1 MGGKSVPQRRPDI
14 RKYTRSVENI
24 ELTWIPMSDGR
35 RLAARLVLPKSAAKR
50 PVPAILEYIPYRR
63 RDGTRAR
70 DEEVMYWFA
79 GNGYASVRLDISG
92 SGDSEGLIEDEY
104 VKREQDDAL
113 EAIAWLAAQPW
124 CSGAV
129 GMIGISWGGFN
140 GLQVAARRPPALKA
154 VISLCSTVDRY
165 HDDVHYMGGC
175 LLNDTMDW
183 GSAFFTYGALPPDPE
198 MVGERKWRAMWRARL
213 EGLELYPALWM
224 KHQRRDAF
232 WKHGSVIENLDA
244 IECPVLAVSGWVDG
258 YTSAVYE
265 LVENL
270 KAPCKGILGPWGHKY
285 PHLGVPGPAIGFLQ
299 ECNRW
304 WDQWLKGIDTGVDQD
319 PDMRMYLQD
328 AAKPAPHN
336 DERKGRWLGIPS
348 WPSTGIKPTTLHFNG
363 GQLGSAR
370 ARKSKSAMRSILSPQ
385 TTGLGGG
392 EWCAYGLGKIAP
404 ELAVDQQ
411 DDDGGSMVFDGAP
424 LSKAV
429 SIVGRPVVRLRIAAD
444 RPQAL
449 IAVRLNDVRR
459 DGTVARVTY
468 GLLNLAHRDSHA
480 KPSRLKPGTF
490 YDVQVQL
497 KGCAQV
503 VPAGHRLRIAVSTSY
518 WPMVWPSPK
527 PARVTVDPSGSS
539 LELPLL
545 KNETGFRKVKFA
557 PVQYASPLKTTVTA
571 PDQDGR
577 WAIHDIDRQE
587 VTFVVSRDDGSTI
600 ISDIGTEVSYTK
612 EKLFSVGRNDPLAST
627 AKAVCSVHYR
637 RGTWDARVET
647 ETSLTTDSTHFHL
660 KGVVRSFDRGRP
672 FVERIF
678 NHSFKRDC
686 L

>member
-14 RKYTRSVENI
+14 RNYTRSVENI

-35 RLAARLVLPKSAAKR
+35 RLAARLVLPKGAAKR

-183 GSAFFTYGALPPDPE
+183 GSAFVTYGALPPDPE

-270 KAPCKGILGPWGHKY
+270 RAPCKGILGPWGHKY

-363 GQLGSAR
+363 G
-370 ARKSKSAMRSILSPQ
+370 
-385 TTGLGGG
+385 
-392 EWCAYGLGKIAP
+392 
-404 ELAVDQQ
+404 
-411 DDDGGSMVFDGAP
+411 
-424 LSKAV
+424 
-429 SIVGRPVVRLRIAAD
+429 
-444 RPQAL
+444 
-449 IAVRLNDVRR
+449 
-459 DGTVARVTY
+459 
-468 GLLNLAHRDSHA
+468 
-480 KPSRLKPGTF
+480 
-490 YDVQVQL
+490 
-497 KGCAQV
+497 
-503 VPAGHRLRIAVSTSY
+503 
-518 WPMVWPSPK
+518 
-527 PARVTVDPSGSS
+527 
-539 LELPLL
+539 
-545 KNETGFRKVKFA
+545 
-557 PVQYASPLKTTVTA
+557 
-571 PDQDGR
+571 
-577 WAIHDIDRQE
+577 
-587 VTFVVSRDDGSTI
+587 
-600 ISDIGTEVSYTK
+600 
-612 EKLFSVGRNDPLAST
+612 
-627 AKAVCSVHYR
+627 
-637 RGTWDARVET
+637 
-647 ETSLTTDSTHFHL
+647 
-660 KGVVRSFDRGRP
+660 
-672 FVERIF
+672 
-678 NHSFKRDC
+678 
-686 L
+686 